1 MSSLDRRTGCC
12 LLSTSSTDKHTY
24 MGFSGWM
31 SSGMASAT
39 RLQQLSDAGIEQYRY
54 LNNGTLQLLC

>member
-39 RLQQLSDAGIEQYRY
+39 RLQQLSDAGMS
-54 LNNGTLQLLC
+54 NTGT